1 MRCRFC
7 QFCGLEDPALSEE
20 KLDLHYWQECPMLT
34 SCKLC
39 EQVIEIATLNEHL
52 LSECEVAGQHKV

>member
-1 MRCRFC
+1 
-7 QFCGLEDPALSEE
+7 
-20 KLDLHYWQECPMLT
+20 MLT

-52 LSECEVAGQHKV
+52 LSECEVAGQHKVGVADDVCAIAVMLSTPTC